1 MQSVRWLFKQ
11 GGALTAALTPL
22 ARPPAAL
29 SGSGPPPCLPPD
41 RFKHAQEP
49 QEASSG
55 ADLPVNGTPGL
66 TQGRPS
72 SGGGSS
78 PAGGSSPRAGS
89 VRSMHSSAH
98 LNEREQL
105 VEGMLQ
111 RLQSL
116 AWQRVDVSFKVMC
129 HVMVAVRVS
138 EWA

>member
-1 MQSVRWLFKQ
+1 
-11 GGALTAALTPL
+11 
-22 ARPPAAL
+22 
-29 SGSGPPPCLPPD
+29 
-41 RFKHAQEP
+41 
-49 QEASSG
+49 
-55 ADLPVNGTPGL
+55 
-66 TQGRPS
+66 
-72 SGGGSS
+72 
-78 PAGGSSPRAGS
+78 
-89 VRSMHSSAH
+89 MHSSAH